1 MNKRLVGQLF
11 GVLMLLGLSYSIV
24 AGRGRFSRS
33 FYKKLGKS
41 ELAVAMFYWDGKVKK
56 MPNVEQQLARFG
68 IDDTVDKEKQLD
80 RLDDIVDN
88 KIDRLEDM
96 FDYTSEDDVYE
107 EIDIAFIQA
116 NIAKERYANAAR
128 DFGITVTEPT
138 FVLFKDSVPLK
149 DKTGAL
155 LVLSGYDVTRLELK
169 NFINT
174 HFAEDI
180 KRILKEQAEI
190 RKRKLE
196 EAKIRR
202 MNWAPYWGGY
212 YPNYYWAGPYWRSR
226 YYW

>member
-1 MNKRLVGQLF
+1 MQKRLATQLF
-11 GVLMLLGLSYSIV
+11 GALTLLALSYTLV

-41 ELAVAMFYWDGKVKK
+41 ELAVCMFYWDGKTED
-56 MPNVEQQLARFG
+56 MPNLEHQLARFN
-68 IDDTVDKEKQLD
+68 IDTTLKRKKQLD
-80 RLDDIVDN
+80 RLEDRVDD

-96 FDYTSEDDVYE
+96 FEYTSEDDLYE
-107 EIDIAFIQA
+107 EVDIAFIQA
-116 NIAKERYANAAR
+116 NVAKKRYAQAAQ
-128 DFGITVTEPT
+128 DFGITVTEPL

-155 LVLSGYDVTRLELK
+155 LTVSGYDVTRLELK
-169 NFINT
+169 DFINA
-174 HFAEDI
+174 HFADDI
-180 KRILKEQAEI
+180 KRIVKEQAEI

-196 EAKIRR
+196 EAEIKR

-212 YPNYYWAGPYWRSR
+212 YPYYYWQGPYWRSR